1 MIPIQE
7 DESLNAF
14 FDGYVHKH
22 TSFKE
27 FVDKYDLAL
36 HRKHMKEAMADLEST
51 NSSYEFENKHATGV
65 EEVPSRYILPRWGK
79 DYKRRGLL
87 DHNSGDVDV
96 DNRIYW
102 HNLLYRYAIPVVEVG
117 AQSSDHYK
125 IALQELEELL
135 NKFNIAEDNLV

>member
-1 MIPIQE
+1 V
-7 DESLNAF
+7 LN
-14 FDGYVHKH
+14 Y
-22 TSFKE
+22 
-27 FVDKYDLAL
+27 
-36 HRKHMKEAMADLEST
+36 
-51 NSSYEFENKHATGV
+51 NGV

-96 DNRIYW
+96 DNPIYW

-117 AQSSDHYK
+117 AESSDHYK

-135 NKFNIAEDNLV
+135 NKFNLAEDNLV